1 MNREPV
7 HTDKAPAAVGPYS
20 QAIIANGFIF
30 TAGQGGLIPGTKTP
44 VEGGTGAQTRQVMEN
59 LKAILEAAGS
69 SMDKVVKSTVFLT
82 NLDDFAAMNEVYAT
96 YFGDQPPARS
106 TVQVSRLPLGIA
118 VEIEVVAL
126 V

>member
-1 MNREPV
+1 MNREVV
-7 HTDKAPAAVGPYS
+7 HTEQAPAAVGPYS
-20 QAIIANGFIF
+20 QAIIANGLVY

-69 SMDKVVKSTVFLT
+69 SMDKVIKTTVFLT

-96 YFGDQPPARS
+96 YFNAQPPARS

-126 V
+126 A

>member
-20 QAIIANGFIF
+20 QAIIANGFVF
-30 TAGQGGLIPGTKTP
+30 TAGQGGLIPGTKIP

-59 LKAILEAAGS
+59 LKVILEAAGS

-106 TVQVSRLPLGIA
+106 TVQVSRLPLGIS